1 LPHGWQA
8 GGHWHWHWHWC
19 WHGGWDPLG
28 VEGGEVAVG
37 LLLLAPE
44 AAEQEEE
51 AAQEEWDEAEESE
64 ETKETLLGV
73 LVVAV
78 VLEPLEDEGWDKEE
92 AEKVVAVRQSNAGAF
107 DAAAAGCTCSDE
119 VCISDKGELS
129 EELGIAGDNH
139 LEEGDC
145 LQLSPYCRLGNTRA
159 KRQASALK
167 GGIVGPRGLTVLDA
181 VGGAWASWDACDV
194 GDVVLECKE
203 LPIEI
208 HKLGLKCRGDC
219 QCGKEGLHDH

>member
-1 LPHGWQA
+1 
-8 GGHWHWHWHWC
+8 
-19 WHGGWDPLG
+19 
-28 VEGGEVAVG
+28 VAVG

-51 AAQEEWDEAEESE
+51 AAQEEWDEAEQSE
-64 ETKETLLGV
+64 ETEETLLGA

-78 VLEPLEDEGWDKEE
+78 VLEPLEDEGWDEEE
-92 AEKVVAVRQSNAGAF
+92 AEQVVAVRQSNAGAF
-107 DAAAAGCTCSDE
+107 DAAAASCTCSDK
-119 VCISDKGELS
+119 VCISDKGELL
-129 EELGIAGDNH
+129 EEGGIAGDDH
-139 LEEGDC
+139 LEKGNC
-145 LQLSPYCRLGNTRA
+145 LQLSACCQLRNTSA
-159 KRQASALK
+159 KRHAGALK
-167 GGIVGPRGLTVLDA
+167 GGIVGLGCLAVLDA
-181 VGGAWASWDACDV
+181 CGSAWASWDAGDV